1 MDLVL
6 LGAPGSG
13 KGTQADHL
21 QRDFGLTHI
30 ASGDLFR
37 DHLAAQ
43 DGTRTR
49 RPASYMA
56 RGALVPD
63 AITIAMLRERVSQP
77 DTVKGV
83 LLDGFPRTMEQ
94 AIALNEMMATLG
106 REIDAVLYVEVPDE
120 ELVERLSGRLICR
133 ECQVPVSPHGQSFRH
148 VSARPL
154 QRRTSLSASD
164 DCTGNSASAARRPTI
179 VRRPR
184 SLTTTGLIKL
194 LVTVPGHGS
203 VDDVKRA
210 TLDAVRRLGADRHQA
225 ACEPSGPIHA
235 NKDQRCSKLPNSADD
250 SEGANTRRRSRHSAP
265 NCSRRSDS

>member
-21 QRDFGLTHI
+21 QRELGLTHI

-37 DHLAAQ
+37 DHL
-43 DGTRTR
+43 R
-49 RPASYMA
+49 RKTELGVQASEYVA

-63 AITIAMLRERVSQP
+63 PITIAMLRERVSQP

-94 AIALNEMMATLG
+94 TIALNEMMAGLG
-106 REIDAVLYVEVPDE
+106 REIDAVVYIEVPDE

-133 ECQVPVSPHGQSFRH
+133 ECQVPFHRTANPFRTCPHGR
-148 VSARPL
+148 
-154 QRRTSLSASD
+154 
-164 DCTGNSASAARRPTI
+164 CTGEHLHQRADDAPET
-179 VRRPR
+179 VRALLVTFHRQTAPVIDYYR
-184 SLTTTGLIKL
+184 LLNV

-203 VDDVKRA
+203 VDEVKRA
-210 TLDAVRRLGADRHQA
+210 TLDAIRGLDI
-225 ACEPSGPIHA
+225 S
-235 NKDQRCSKLPNSADD
+235 
-250 SEGANTRRRSRHSAP
+250 
-265 NCSRRSDS
+265 